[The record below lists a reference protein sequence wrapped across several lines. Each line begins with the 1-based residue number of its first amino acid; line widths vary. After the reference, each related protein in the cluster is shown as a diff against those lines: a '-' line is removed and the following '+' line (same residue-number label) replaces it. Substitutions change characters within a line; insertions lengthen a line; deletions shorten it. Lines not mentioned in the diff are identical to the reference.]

1 MIFLTSFLGILI
13 LPWIILIP
21 LFLLEWILRSHIFI
35 TPYVIEVLIIYDLI
49 IGVALIC
56 KYIIDKIGGEN
67 DDTE

>member
-21 LFLLEWILRSHIFI
+21 LFLLEWILGSHIVV

-56 KYIIDKIGGEN
+56 KYIIDKIGGE
-67 DDTE
+67 

>member
-1 MIFLTSFLGILI
+1 MIFLISFLGILI

-21 LFLLEWILRSHIFI
+21 LFLLEWILGSHISV

-56 KYIIDKIGGEN
+56 KYIIDKIGGE
-67 DDTE
+67 